1 MPRLTLS
8 MIVKNEEKYLKE
20 CLDSIKDVVDE
31 IVVVD
36 TGSTDNTIK
45 IAESYGAKIY
55 YFEWINDFSAARN
68 FALSKSN
75 GNWVLYLDADERLDS
90 NSKHELKRI
99 ISTSTKTGYFCT
111 VKSVDREESRDN
123 SMQYVRLYANSP
135 EIKFVG
141 KVHEQ
146 IVPSLTENN
155 YTLSKSS
162 ILIHH
167 VGYNVSVEDKQ
178 KKASRNLPLLLEE
191 YNQNKDAY
199 YAFQL
204 AQTYNVLN
212 DDENATVYFKI
223 ASESSK
229 IDRQYRAQCY
239 SSLAL
244 IAHKTFKT
252 QEAEKLIA
260 YSIKVDDK
268 QPFSYL
274 LASKIS
280 HRKGEIN
287 LAEEK
292 CKRAYILNQTL
303 LVKGLDSVLSV
314 LLDPEE
320 VIYYGLIL
328 ALQNKNNQNYSF
340 YQKELFALYKTKD
353 ESNSTNNYDSLL
365 KIFNNAAFSGNEVN
379 TIINMINKNNLNFFL
394 FMLGS
399 NPYKQQVMLIIEK
412 LRTNF
417 HESLEVRKSYARLLE
432 ELGKVDEAIEIMES
446 VAKESQSDPSIYFYL
461 ISYYLKLG
469 KEEKIKPI
477 VLQLEKHFS
486 HIPDVM
492 TRVRTLK
499 RKLLMLTSVPL

>member
-1 MPRLTLS
+1 MLRLTLS
-8 MIVKNEEKYLKE
+8 MIVKNEEKYLKD
-20 CLDSIKDVVDE
+20 CLNSVKDVVDE
-31 IVVVD
+31 IIIVD
-36 TGSTDNTIK
+36 TGSSDGTKN
-45 IAESYGAKIY
+45 IAESFGAAVY
-55 YFEWINDFSAARN
+55 DFRWVNDFSAARN

-75 GNWVLYLDADERLDS
+75 GTWIFYLDADERLDS
-90 NSKHELKRI
+90 NSVHEIKRI

-111 VKSVDREESRDN
+111 IKSIDKEESRDN
-123 SMQYVRLYANSP
+123 SMQYARLFANSP
-135 EIKFVG
+135 AIKFVG

-146 IVPSLTENN
+146 IVPSLTEND

-162 ILIHH
+162 IVIHH
-167 VGYNVSVEDKQ
+167 IGYNVSVEDKQ
-178 KKASRNLPLLLEE
+178 KKAERNLPLLLEE
-191 YNQNKDAY
+191 YKSNKDAY

-212 DDENATVYFKI
+212 DDANSSVYFKI
-223 ASESSK
+223 ASESPK
-229 IDRQYRAQCY
+229 LDRQYRAQCY
-239 SSLAL
+239 ASLAL
-244 IAHKTFKT
+244 IAHKSFKT
-252 QEAEKLIA
+252 QESEKLIA

-268 QPFSYL
+268 QPFSFL

-280 HRKGEIN
+280 HRKSELN

-303 LVKGLDSVLSV
+303 LVKGFDSVLSV

-328 ALQNKNNQNYSF
+328 ALQNKNNQNCSF
-340 YQKELFALYKTKD
+340 YQKELFALYKSYD
-353 ESNSTNNYDSLL
+353 EANSTNNYDSLT
-365 KIFNNAAFSGNEVN
+365 KIFSNSAFSANEVN
-379 TIINMINKNNLNFFL
+379 TIIKMINKNNLNFFL
-394 FMLGS
+394 FMLGN
-399 NPYKQQVMLIIEK
+399 NPYKQQVILIIEK
-412 LRTNF
+412 LLHSF
-417 HESLEVRKSYARLLE
+417 PDSLEVRKSYGRLLE
-432 ELGKVDEAIEIMES
+432 ELGKIDEAIEIMES
-446 VAKESQSDPSIYFYL
+446 VVKENQTDPAVFFYL

-469 KEEKIKPI
+469 KEDKIKPI

>member
-20 CLDSIKDVVDE
+20 CLESVKGVADE
-31 IVVVD
+31 IVIID

-45 IAESYGAKIY
+45 IAESYGATIH
-55 YFEWINDFSAARN
+55 YFDWVDDFSAARN
-68 FALSKSN
+68 YALSKSN
-75 GNWVLYLDADERLDS
+75 GTWILYLDADERLVKKS
-90 NSKHELKRI
+90 IPELNRI
-99 ISTSTKTGYFCT
+99 ICTTTKTGYFCT
-111 VKSVDREESRDN
+111 IKSIDREESRDN
-123 SMQYVRLYANSP
+123 SMQYVRLFANSP
-135 EIKFVG
+135 DIKFVG

-146 IVPSLTENN
+146 IVPSLTYNE
-155 YTLSKSS
+155 YSLSKSS
-162 ILIHH
+162 IAIDH

-191 YNQNKDAY
+191 YSINKDAY

-212 DDENATVYFKI
+212 DDENASVFFKI

-229 IDRQYRAQCY
+229 LDRQYRAQCY

-244 IAHKTFKT
+244 IAHKSFKN
-252 QEAEKLIA
+252 QESEKQIA
-260 YSIKVDDK
+260 YSLKVDDK

-280 HRKGEIN
+280 HRKGELT
-287 LAEEK
+287 LAEER

-303 LVKGLDSVLSV
+303 LVKGFDSIISV

-340 YQKELFALYKTKD
+340 YQKELFALYKSYD
-353 ESNSTNNYDSLL
+353 EASSTNNYDSLT
-365 KIFNNAAFSGNEVN
+365 KIFSNAAFSSNEVSV
-379 TIINMINKNNLNFFL
+379 IINMINKNNLNFFL
-394 FMLGS
+394 FMLGN
-399 NPYKQQVMLIIEK
+399 NPYKQQVMLIVEK
-412 LRTNF
+412 LRF
-417 HESLEVRKSYARLLE
+417 RFPESLEVRKSYARLLE
-432 ELGKVDEAIEIMES
+432 ELGKIDEAIEIMEG
-446 VAKESQSDPSIYFYL
+446 VVKENQTDPAVYFYL

-469 KEEKIKPI
+469 KGEKIKPI

-499 RKLLMLTSVPL
+499 RKLLMLTTVPL

>member
-8 MIVKNEEKYLKE
+8 MIVRNEEKYLKE
-20 CLDSIKDVVDE
+20 CLESVKGIADE
-31 IVVVD
+31 IVIID

-45 IAESYGAKIY
+45 IAESYGASIFN
-55 YFEWINDFSAARN
+55 FEWINDFSAARN

-75 GNWVLYLDADERLDS
+75 GTWILYLDADERLDPKS
-90 NSKHELKRI
+90 IPELKRI
-99 ISTSTKTGYFCT
+99 ISAPTKTGYFCT
-111 VKSVDREESRDN
+111 IKSVDREESRDN
-123 SMQYVRLYANSP
+123 AMLYVRLFANSP
-135 EIKFVG
+135 EIRFAG

-146 IVPSLTENN
+146 IVQSLTFNE
-155 YTLSKSS
+155 YTLSKST
-162 ILIHH
+162 IVIHH

-178 KKASRNLPLLLEE
+178 KKAARNLPLLLDE
-191 YNQNKDAY
+191 YKNNKDAY

-212 DDENATVYFKI
+212 DDDNASVYFKA
-223 ASESSK
+223 ASESPK
-229 IDRQYRAQCY
+229 LDRQYRAQCY

-244 IAHKTFKT
+244 IAHKGFKT
-252 QEAEKLIA
+252 QEAEKLIVH
-260 YSIKVDDK
+260 SLKVDDK

-280 HRKGEIN
+280 HRKNELN
-287 LAEEK
+287 LAEER

-303 LVKGLDSVLSV
+303 LVKGFDAVLSV

-328 ALQNKNNQNYSF
+328 ALQNKNNQNYHF
-340 YQKELFALYKTKD
+340 YQKELFALYKSLD
-353 ESNSTNNYDSLL
+353 EANATNNLDSLS
-365 KIFNNAAFSGNEVN
+365 KIFSNAPFSENEVS
-379 TIINMINKNNLNFFL
+379 IVIKMINKNNLNFFL
-394 FMLGS
+394 FMLGN
-399 NPYKQQVMLIIEK
+399 NPYKQQVMQIIAK
-412 LRTNF
+412 LRDIFPNA
-417 HESLEVRKSYARLLE
+417 LEVRKSYARILE
-432 ELGKVDEAIEIMES
+432 ELGKIEEAIEIMEG
-446 VAKESQSDPSIYFYL
+446 VAKENQTDPAVFFYL
-461 ISYYLKLG
+461 ISYYLKFG
-469 KEEKIKPI
+469 KEDKIKQI